1 MQTPAPPRQANLLCT
16 GPLLLYPRVWALQ
29 SPAFS
34 ATEFSGVVILV
45 FDTLGSA
52 EPSRSPLSDMYPYLV
67 IFSWFLV
74 AFIDSD

>member
-1 MQTPAPPRQANLLCT
+1 MYR
-16 GPLLLYPRVWALQ
+16 PLIAVPQSLGSE

-45 FDTLGSA
+45 FYTLGSA

-67 IFSWFLV
+67 IFSRFLV